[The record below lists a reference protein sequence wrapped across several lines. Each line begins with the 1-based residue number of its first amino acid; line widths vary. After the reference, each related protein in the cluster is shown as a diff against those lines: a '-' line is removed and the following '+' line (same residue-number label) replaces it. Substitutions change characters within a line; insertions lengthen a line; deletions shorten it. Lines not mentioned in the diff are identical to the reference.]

1 MIRSR
6 DTLMALEG
14 EALIDGIVRGDSRA
28 VARAISTVERGGADG
43 LALSSRLFSLGGRA
57 LVVGVTGAAGTGK
70 STLVDR
76 LITTVRA
83 RGSTVGVIAVDPSS
97 PFSGG
102 AVLGDR
108 VRMSGHAGDPGVFIR
123 SMATRGH
130 LGGLATATAQAVA
143 VLDAAG
149 RDVVIV
155 ETVGVGQDEVE
166 VFRLAAVT
174 VLVLVPG
181 TGDDVQA
188 IKAGVM
194 EIADVFVV
202 NKADRP
208 DADRV
213 VDAVIASLALAPPAD
228 GAWRPPVV
236 TTQATTGQ
244 GVDDLWDTI
253 VRCHAHRAAGG
264 DDRAETRAADR
275 LRLAISRQA
284 AERVAAAVPA
294 DDWARV
300 IADLAAR
307 RLSPEQA
314 ADRLLTRTFGPSR
327 ES

>member
-1 MIRSR
+1 
-6 DTLMALEG
+6 MALEG

-28 VARAISTVERGGADG
+28 IARAISTMERGGTDG
-43 LALSSRLFSLGGRA
+43 LALSSRLFALGGRA
-57 LVVGVTGAAGTGK
+57 RVVGVTGAAGTGK

-76 LITTVRA
+76 LIAAVRA

-108 VRMSGHAGDPGVFIR
+108 VRMGGHAGDSGVFIR

-130 LGGLATATAQAVA
+130 LGGLATATAEAVA

-166 VFRLAAVT
+166 VFRLAGVT

-181 TGDDVQA
+181 TGDVVQA
-188 IKAGVM
+188 LKAGLM
-194 EIADVFVV
+194 EIADVFIV

-213 VDAVIASLALAPPAD
+213 VDAVTASLALAPLAE
-228 GAWRPPVV
+228 GAWRPPVL

-244 GVDDLWDTI
+244 GVDVLWDTI

-284 AERVAAAVPA
+284 AERVAAVIPLGEWTHAVTELA
-294 DDWARV
+294 DRRV
-300 IADLAAR
+300 
-307 RLSPEQA
+307 SPEQA
-314 ADRLLTRTFGPSR
+314 AERLLIRAFVPSKD
-327 ES
+327 S

>member
-1 MIRSR
+1 
-6 DTLMALEG
+6 MALEG

-28 VARAISTVERGGADG
+28 IARAISTVERGGADG
-43 LALSSRLFSLGGRA
+43 LALSSRLFALGGRA

-76 LITTVRA
+76 LIATVRA

-108 VRMSGHAGDPGVFIR
+108 VRMGGHAGDPGVFIR

-130 LGGLATATAQAVA
+130 LGGLATATAEAVA

-213 VDAVIASLALAPPAD
+213 VDAVAASLALAPPAD
-228 GAWRPPVV
+228 GAWRPPVL

-244 GVDDLWDTI
+244 GVDALWDTI
-253 VRCHAHRAAGG
+253 VRCHAHRATGG

-294 DDWARV
+294 GDWARM

-314 ADRLLTRTFGPSR
+314 ADRLLTRTFGPAK

>member
-6 DTLMALEG
+6 DTLMARDG
-14 EALIDGIVRGDSRA
+14 NALIDGIVRGDSRA
-28 VARAISTVERGGADG
+28 IARAISTVERGGREG
-43 LALSSRLFSLGGRA
+43 LALSSQVYPLGGHA

-76 LITTVRA
+76 LIATLRA

-108 VRMSGHAGDPGVFIR
+108 VRMGGHAADPGVFIR

-130 LGGLATATAQAVA
+130 LGGLATATAEAVA
-143 VLDAAG
+143 VLDAAR

-155 ETVGVGQDEVE
+155 ETVGVGQDEVD

-208 DADRV
+208 EADRIV
-213 VDAVIASLALAPPAD
+213 AAVKASLSLASPPEN
-228 GAWRPPVV
+228 AWRPPVL

-244 GVDDLWDTI
+244 GVDALWDAI
-253 VRCHAHRAAGG
+253 AACHAHRTATG
-264 DDRAETRAADR
+264 DERSRMRAADR
-275 LRLAISRQA
+275 LRLAIARQA
-284 AERVAAAVPA
+284 AERVAAATS
-294 DDWARV
+294 DGDWARV
-300 IADLAAR
+300 LADVTAR

-314 ADRLLTRTFGPSR
+314 AEQLLTTAFSK